1 MGERD
6 ADAIRRL
13 LHAYGDAVL
22 ARDGGAW
29 GELWTEDGRWEL
41 GPDRVFDGRDAIVA
55 HWLDAMR
62 GYRRVVQLYLSSTAT
77 VDGDDAEGR
86 AYLVELNVTADG
98 ERVVLVGW
106 YDDSYHRTP
115 NGWRYASR
123 SLQQLYRGA
132 PDLSGTFFGLD
143 G

>member
-1 MGERD
+1 MWTRRR
-6 ADAIRRL
+6 AD
-13 LHAYGDAVL
+13 
-22 ARDGGAW
+22 
-29 GELWTEDGRWEL
+29 
-41 GPDRVFDGRDAIVA
+41 
-55 HWLDAMR
+55 
-62 GYRRVVQLYLSSTAT
+62 

-106 YDDSYHRTP
+106 YDDSYRRTP